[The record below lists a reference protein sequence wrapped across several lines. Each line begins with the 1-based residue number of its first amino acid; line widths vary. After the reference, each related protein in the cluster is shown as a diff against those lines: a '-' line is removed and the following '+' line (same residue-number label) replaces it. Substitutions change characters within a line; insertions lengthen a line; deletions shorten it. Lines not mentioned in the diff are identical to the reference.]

1 MSELNGVNLVVEN
14 DVDSHVGARIRARRV
29 EMSMSQTNVADRL
42 GLTFQQVQKYER
54 GYNRVSASRLYDLT
68 EILDV
73 DIAYFFEGFND
84 TEIPE
89 SPEDWTADVWGL
101 IAAFNG
107 LPEKLRMSLRLLLK
121 SIPTNEKAPDVEIR
135 ASAEA
140 QRATRNFTDVTL

>member
-1 MSELNGVNLVVEN
+1 MSEINGVNLVVEN

-73 DIAYFFEGFND
+73 DIAYFFEGFKD

-121 SIPTNEKAPDVEIR
+121 SIPTNEKAPDVEIQ

-140 QRATRNFTDVTL
+140 

>member
-1 MSELNGVNLVVEN
+1 MSEINGVNLVVEN

-73 DIAYFFEGFND
+73 DIAYFFEGFKD

-121 SIPTNEKAPDVEIR
+121 SIPTNKKAPDVEIQ

-140 QRATRNFTDVTL
+140 

>member
-14 DVDSHVGARIRARRV
+14 DVDCHVGARIRARRV
-29 EMSMSQTNVADRL
+29 ELSMSQTNVADRL

-84 TEIPE
+84 TEVLE

-121 SIPTNEKAPDVEIR
+121 SIPTNKKAPDVEIR

-140 QRATRNFTDVTL
+140 

>member
-1 MSELNGVNLVVEN
+1 
-14 DVDSHVGARIRARRV
+14 
-29 EMSMSQTNVADRL
+29 
-42 GLTFQQVQKYER
+42 
-54 GYNRVSASRLYDLT
+54 VSASRLYDLT

-73 DIAYFFEGFND
+73 DIAYFFEGFKD

-121 SIPTNEKAPDVEIR
+121 SIPTNEKAPDVEIQ

-140 QRATRNFTDVTL
+140 

>member
-14 DVDSHVGARIRARRV
+14 DVDSHVGARIRARRD

-73 DIAYFFEGFND
+73 DIAYFFEGFKD

-121 SIPTNEKAPDVEIR
+121 SIPTNEKVPDVEIQ

-140 QRATRNFTDVTL
+140 

>member
-73 DIAYFFEGFND
+73 DIAYFFEGFKD

-121 SIPTNEKAPDVEIR
+121 SIPTNEKAPDVEIQ

-140 QRATRNFTDVTL
+140 

>member
-1 MSELNGVNLVVEN
+1 MSEINGVNLVVEN
-14 DVDSHVGARIRARRV
+14 DVDSHVGTRIRARRV

-73 DIAYFFEGFND
+73 DIAYFFEGFKD

-121 SIPTNEKAPDVEIR
+121 SIPTNEKAPDVEIQ
-135 ASAEA
+135 ASAE
-140 QRATRNFTDVTL
+140 V

>member
-73 DIAYFFEGFND
+73 DIAYFFEGFKD

-101 IAAFNG
+101 IAAFNE

-121 SIPTNEKAPDVEIR
+121 SIPTNEKAPDVGIR

-140 QRATRNFTDVTL
+140 

>member
-73 DIAYFFEGFND
+73 DIAYFFEGFKD

-135 ASAEA
+135 A
-140 QRATRNFTDVTL
+140 